1 MHKATFSGRLIN
13 FYAMKRFIRRISGL
27 FIILG
32 ALAALL
38 YGSAT
43 MLGEADRAI
52 PSLFQPSSGKRLL
65 VSMEGY
71 RFSQTEDGR
80 VAWRMSARAADF
92 YENKEAQLKD
102 IEIVFLT
109 PDGKSA
115 ALMGD
120 LGSMDTVSGNASIR
134 KGGRDVR
141 IVTSQGYL
149 MTTSSLFWK
158 AGERTV
164 RTSDP
169 FKVVGKEIYFE
180 GVGLDADIDMRRVAV
195 EGNVKAI
202 FQE

>member
-1 MHKATFSGRLIN
+1 MHKATSSGRLIN
-13 FYAMKRFIRRISGL
+13 FYAMKQFIRRISGL
-27 FIILG
+27 FLVLG

-38 YGSAT
+38 YGSAA
-43 MLGEADRAI
+43 MLGDADQAI

-80 VAWRMSARAADF
+80 IAWRMSARAADF

-102 IEIVFLT
+102 IEIVFHT
-109 PDGKSA
+109 PEGKSA

-158 AGERTV
+158 AGERAV
-164 RTSDP
+164 RTADP

-180 GVGLDADIDMRRVAV
+180 GVGLDADMDMRRVAV